1 MEEDFISL
9 SPDDKF
15 CFSCTSNLSCF
26 NECCRDLNQ
35 FLTPYDILRLKN
47 NLGISSGIF
56 LKTYTSHHTGPETGL
71 PVITLK
77 TNCASG
83 SICPFVTPF
92 GCKVY
97 NDRPSS
103 CRTYPLARLVS
114 RNRESGS
121 LSEYYTMIKEKHCLG
136 FNNGKEQTVSK
147 WIIEQDIEPYNR
159 MNDMLIEIISLK
171 NQIIPGGLDIES
183 GYLFRMA
190 LYDID
195 AFRSQIFPKGIEPD
209 KIMNDDLI
217 AAGQD
222 DTALLCFAFSWV
234 KHNIFLKISS
244 GKVWLIHQKL
254 IKTKETP
261 IS

>member
-1 MEEDFISL
+1 MEEDFITL

-15 CFSCTSNLSCF
+15 RFSCTSNLSCF

-47 NLGISSGIF
+47 SLGISSGKF
-56 LKTYTSHHTGPETGL
+56 LKTYTSLHTGPETGL

-77 TNCASG
+77 TSSASG
-83 SICPFVTPF
+83 SICPFVTPS

-97 NDRPSS
+97 KDRPSS

-121 LSEYYTMIKEKHCLG
+121 LSDYYMMIKEKHCLG
-136 FNNGKEQTVSK
+136 FNDGKEQTVSK

-159 MNDMLIEIISLK
+159 MNDMLMEIISLK
-171 NQIIPGGLDIES
+171 NQMIQGELDIKS

-190 LYDID
+190 LYDLD
-195 AFRSQIFPKGIEPD
+195 GFRSYLLTD
-209 KIMNDDLI
+209 KEDHDALNESDNNDLK
-217 AAGQD
+217 QD
-222 DTALLCFAFSWV
+222 DTALLVFAFSWV
-234 KHNIFLKISS
+234 KQNLFSNISS
-244 GKVWLIHQKL
+244 NN
-254 IKTKETP
+254 T
-261 IS
+261 